1 MSNSIYIHPYEYTP
15 DSRTDIETRIL
26 LTKEDVVS
34 MYRILS
40 FYYEVTRDGHRG
52 LDDMIIHDIDKRK
65 GFAWLRAIRDKV
77 SEIRKKKVET
87 LRIKEDEQNVPSG
100 KFF

>member
-1 MSNSIYIHPYEYTP
+1 MCDSIYIHPNAYEP

-40 FYYEVTRDGHRG
+40 FYYEVTRDGHCG
-52 LDDMIIHDIDKRK
+52 FDDMIIHDIDKEK
-65 GFAWLRAIRDKV
+65 GFAWLCAIRNKV
-77 SEIRKKKVET
+77 SKI
-87 LRIKEDEQNVPSG
+87 LKEADDGND
-100 KFF
+100 